1 MVILLQQKNFGPNV
15 IYFALG
21 ITEGRPAGAF
31 WADKIAF
38 WTGKASRRG
47 LLGRQN
53 CVLPES
59 RPAGAFWADKIVT
72 QGGVLV
78 LGGTPGSFAYNL
90 KAEASYGSC
99 LFVQKMTN

>member
-21 ITEGRPAGAF
+21 MTEG
-31 WADKIAF
+31 
-38 WTGKASRRG
+38 
-47 LLGRQN
+47 
-53 CVLPES
+53 

-78 LGGTPGSFAYNL
+78 LRGGGPPGGV
-90 KAEASYGSC
+90 AS
-99 LFVQKMTN
+99 TT